1 MQLTTR
7 LSNKSW
13 LGDEDTD
20 EEDPFA
26 EIDEGF
32 VEDDLETNLNRD
44 KYARL
49 CSSVNELIDTLNTKT
64 PDYSLRET
72 CDQLVC
78 FLCS

>member
-1 MQLTTR
+1 MQ
-7 LSNKSW
+7 

-32 VEDDLETNLNRD
+32 DEDDLEVNLQRD

-49 CSSVNELIDTLNTKT
+49 TNAISSLIDELSPAA
-64 PDYSLRET
+64 PDFQVQAA

-78 FLCS
+78 KLVPFLMNLN